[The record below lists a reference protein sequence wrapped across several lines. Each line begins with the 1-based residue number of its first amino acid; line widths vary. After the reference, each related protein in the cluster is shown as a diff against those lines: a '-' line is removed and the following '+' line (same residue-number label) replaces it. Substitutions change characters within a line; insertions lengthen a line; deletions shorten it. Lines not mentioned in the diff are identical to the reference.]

1 MPKALSLHI
10 GLNVIDVNAYGT
22 DGKLENC
29 LNDCDDMAAIA
40 SQKGY
45 TSVILKDAAATCVK
59 VTAEISRACSQLV
72 SGDTFLVTYAG
83 HGSQIADSLGEE
95 TDGMNETWVLYDK
108 QLMDNE
114 LFRLWSMFAEGVN
127 IFVISDSCHSGT
139 MMRHFMMKV
148 RERAGYQRK
157 ISSIDQMD
165 QRSYLPSDK
174 NRILDA
180 IREVKETQGEI
191 FSVGP
196 KVRLL
201 PHDLSAENYFLHKDE
216 YDTRSIIAGKKRA
229 DEIAATLIYISG
241 CQDNQT
247 SGDGPAGTNG
257 LFTGKLLEVWNAG
270 SYSGSYKLFHNE
282 ILGKMPENQS
292 PNYMTLGKNISIME
306 NRKPFVP
313 VGATTNGTNATGGT
327 VTPVTPSGQPSLQI
341 SSPWNRANGA
351 PTFTVNKAGNPL
363 FYVEL
368 ATDAKL
374 FDRAANDAQRTES
387 NFYASYKD
395 PQTFENGVFL
405 MSGNIFTLPENK
417 WGKLSSSNR
426 IYYRIGSCADTSW
439 GKFKLSCSDGNCFA
453 APYFE
458 CITTQ
463 APAPQPTPETP
474 SPVVPQGPA
483 ISAGVGAGQ
492 PNKKTDVKLIQSLLN
507 KVPEAEGGPKPKLME
522 DGLIGTKTL
531 NAIQGFQFFFG
542 LEASDTLKVVLP
554 NSRTFQELSNFAQ
567 RSVLRKRKISYN
579 GNH

>member
-1 MPKALSLHI
+1 MSKALSLHI
-10 GLNVIDVNAYGT
+10 GLNVIDINTYGT

-40 SQKGY
+40 SQHGY
-45 TSVILKDAAATCVK
+45 TSVILKDAAATCAR
-59 VTAEISRACSQLV
+59 VTAEISRACSQLT

-114 LFRLWSMFAEGVN
+114 LFRLWSLFAEGVN

-148 RERAGYQRK
+148 REQAGLPSK
-157 ISSIDQMD
+157 ISTMNNMD
-165 QRSYLPSDK
+165 QRAFLPSDR
-174 NRILDA
+174 NRMLDA
-180 IREVKETQGEI
+180 IREVKEVQRDAFETG
-191 FSVGP
+191 S
-196 KVRLL
+196 KTRLL
-201 PHDLSAENYFLHKDE
+201 SLAFSAENYFKHKDE

-257 LFTGKLLEVWNAG
+257 LFTGKLLEVWNSG
-270 SYSGSYKLFHNE
+270 NYNGSYKRFHSE
-282 ILGKMPENQS
+282 ILGKMPANQS
-292 PNYMTLGKNISIME
+292 PNYMTLGKNVPTME
-306 NRKPFVP
+306 ERKPFVP
-313 VGATTNGTNATGGT
+313 AGSTSSSAANTT
-327 VTPVTPSGQPSLQI
+327 VSPVSVSGQPSLQI
-341 SSPWNRANGA
+341 TSPWNRANGA
-351 PTFTVNKAGNPL
+351 PKFNVEKAGNPL
-363 FYVEL
+363 FYIEL

-374 FDRAANDAQRTES
+374 FDRAANDANRKDE

-395 PQTFENGVFL
+395 PQTFENGKFL
-405 MSGNIFTLPENK
+405 MSGNTFQLPDDK
-417 WGKLSSSNR
+417 WDKLSAASR
-426 IYYRIGSCADTSW
+426 IYYRIGSCSDYSW
-439 GKFKLSCSDGNCFA
+439 GNFKLSCSDSNCFA

-458 CITTQ
+458 CITNQ
-463 APAPQPTPETP
+463 APVPQPTPENPTLEP
-474 SPVVPQGPA
+474 LQGSGL
-483 ISAGVGAGQ
+483 SAGVGTGQ
-492 PNKKTDVKLIQSLLN
+492 PNKKSDVKLIQSLLN

-554 NSRTFQELSNFAQ
+554 NSKTFQELSNFAQ

-579 GNH
+579 GK